1 MKRLIR
7 PRKEPYNN
15 QECNQES
22 DNMAKKKTIVD
33 IDKAEINVSPKEE
46 VKDVVV
52 TPKADSSNREKI
64 LDLRGKGF
72 DDNRIAARLM
82 ISKAIVE
89 NTK

>member
-1 MKRLIR
+1 
-7 PRKEPYNN
+7 
-15 QECNQES
+15 
-22 DNMAKKKTIVD
+22 MAKKKTIVD
-33 IDKAEINVSPKEE
+33 IQDIEINVSPKEE

-52 TPKADSSNREKI
+52 TPKADSSNREMI

-72 DDNRIAARLM
+72 DDNRIAARHM